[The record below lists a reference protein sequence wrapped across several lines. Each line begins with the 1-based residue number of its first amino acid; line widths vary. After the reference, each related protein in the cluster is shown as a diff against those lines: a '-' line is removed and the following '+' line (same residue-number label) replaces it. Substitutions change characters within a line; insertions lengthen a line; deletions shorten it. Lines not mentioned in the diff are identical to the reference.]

1 MNLMRR
7 RNQNYESLSEFDRLQ
22 REINRLFD
30 FDATPDYTGL
40 FDRTVSPAIDVV
52 ETGDDYLVLCDLPG
66 VEQKDVEMSIES
78 NILTI
83 KGEKK
88 LARENKNSKIFR
100 SESWS
105 GSFQRTL
112 SLPNTVD
119 AGRIEAEL
127 KDGVLRVRLPKR
139 EEVKPKQIAVKVQ

>member
-1 MNLMRR
+1 MNLMQRR
-7 RNQNYESLSEFDRLQ
+7 KESHDPLSEFDRLQ

-30 FDATPDYTGL
+30 FEEAPDYSGL
-40 FDRTVSPAIDVV
+40 FDRTVSPAIDVI
-52 ETGDDYLVLCDLPG
+52 ESGDDFTVLCDLPG
-66 VEQKDVEMSIES
+66 VEQKDVGLSIEN
-78 NILTI
+78 NILTV

-88 LARENKNSKIFR
+88 VQRDEKNAKVFR

-105 GSFQRTL
+105 GGFQRTL

-119 AGRIEAEL
+119 AERIEAEL
-127 KDGVLRVRLPKR
+127 KDGVLKVRLPKR